1 MALFS
6 SSKMLKNRKW
16 EVGNGNESHEDTYS
30 ALSVLE
36 KIQAGVH
43 LHMRSLATR
52 PVNFELSLL
61 NPVPLRAIH
70 AQYRGT

>member
-16 EVGNGNESHEDTYS
+16 EVGNGNESHEDAYS

-43 LHMRSLATR
+43 LHIRNRWQQGQLI
-52 PVNFELSLL
+52 L
-61 NPVPLRAIH
+61 N
-70 AQYRGT
+70 YRC